1 MKFASV
7 KPKKQRKLLYQA
19 PKHLRRKMLSAHLS
33 PELREKYGTRSLPVR
48 VGDVVRIMRGD
59 FSGVEGKVTRVDTKK
74 YKVYVDKVTREKVDG
89 TTVHVPIHPSNL
101 MIVKLDLSDKWRSQI
116 LERRG
121 APQPIKERAGG

>member
-74 YKVYVDKVTREKVDG
+74 YKVYIDKVTREKVDG

-121 APQPIKERAGG
+121 TPQSIERSGG